1 MGDKQ
6 FRNENS
12 GGARHQVKFWKA
24 FWWTFIGLALLFV
37 LIEIGYRVI
46 KGIEEVRIKKEV
58 TKLLEDNNQIIL
70 RKALEKSLPQIEELK
85 NKHLTEVKNGINQKL
100 DAYFQ
105 ERVISSG
112 NVERFLDELYS
123 VKNDYTLAALKVKEI
138 AEKFLNCGFLIKE
151 VIEKKIDPNNL
162 IDHECF
168 KDPDDV
174 DKYIE
179 ELFHKT
185 VLSPQ
190 DLSDYANKEI
200 VPYLE
205 NKYAEFRK
213 EAIEV
218 VKAQYVEEA
227 KRIIGQKYENPEKF
241 QSVIEEHFRESLEKT
256 ILEKIDNIGFALK
269 EGGKLLGAGAAS
281 IGALFAYK
289 LSKKMTAKVAVKLAA
304 KTGSKIAGIATGFT
318 GGALTCS
325 WAGPLAIVCGV
336 AGGIAGFLAS
346 DYIINRVDEF
356 FTRDDLRADVL
367 DALNE
372 LKAEVGNSVL
382 ESYKKQIESFE
393 SALAEELSKEIKLK
407 DLGKENS

>member
-12 GGARHQVKFWKA
+12 GSARHQVKFRKA
-24 FWWTFIGLALLFV
+24 FWWTFIGLALLVV

-46 KGIEEVRIKKEV
+46 KGTLKELEEVRIKKEV

-85 NKHLTEVKNGINQKL
+85 NKHLTEVRNYVDQKL

-123 VKNDYTLAALKVKEI
+123 VKNDYAIVLRKAKEI
-138 AEKFLNCGFLIKE
+138 AEKLLNCGSLIKE
-151 VIEKKIDPNNL
+151 VKEKKIDPNNL

-190 DLSDYANKEI
+190 DLSGYVNKEI
-200 VPYLE
+200 IPYLE
-205 NKYAEFRK
+205 NKYSEFKK

-218 VKAQYVEEA
+218 VRLHYAEEA
-227 KRIIGQKYENPEKF
+227 KRILGEKYENPEKF
-241 QSVIEEHFRESLEKT
+241 QSVIEEYFRKSLEKT
-256 ILEKIDNIGFALK
+256 ILEKIDSIGFALK
-269 EGGKLLGAGAAS
+269 EGGELWGATS

-304 KTGSKIAGIATGFT
+304 KTGSKIAAGATGFL
-318 GGALTCS
+318 GGVVTCS
-325 WAGPLAIVCGV
+325 GSGPPAIVCGV
-336 AGGIAGFLAS
+336 AGGIAGALAS
-346 DYIINRVDEF
+346 DYIINRIDEF

-407 DLGKENS
+407 DLGK